1 MEDKRDLLKDEP
13 FSWQILKNEKAF
25 VFWKNRNIKT
35 ITGKDFL
42 KLERVLETGDNYSI
56 QLFLAKVTGHFKH

>member
-1 MEDKRDLLKDEP
+1 MEDKRDILKGEP

-35 ITGKDFL
+35 ISGKEYL
-42 KLERVLETGDNYSI
+42 KLERLIAENDSYSI
-56 QLFLAKVTGHFKH
+56 QLFLAKATGHFKH